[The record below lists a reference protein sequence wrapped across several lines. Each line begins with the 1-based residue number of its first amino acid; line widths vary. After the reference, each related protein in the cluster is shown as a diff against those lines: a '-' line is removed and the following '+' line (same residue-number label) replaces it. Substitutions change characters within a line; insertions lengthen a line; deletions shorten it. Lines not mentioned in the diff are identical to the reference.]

1 MTARIECAIILAANS
16 QLKNIQEY
24 AMATE
29 AITIKVDSEAARVF
43 NTAPAE
49 EQRKMEALLSL
60 WLKEIAA
67 ADARPLKEVM
77 DEIGRE
83 AQRRGMTPEVL
94 ESILNDE

>member
-1 MTARIECAIILAANS
+1 MRYYSISEFATEKRL
-16 QLKNIQEY
+16 QEH

-60 WLKEIAA
+60 WLKGIAA

-83 AQRRGMTPEVL
+83 AQRRGMTPGIL

>member
-1 MTARIECAIILAANS
+1 
-16 QLKNIQEY
+16 
-24 AMATE
+24 MATE

-60 WLKEIAA
+60 WLKEIAT
-67 ADARPLKEVM
+67 ADARPLKDVM

-83 AQRRGMTPEVL
+83 AQRRGMTTEIL

>member
-1 MTARIECAIILAANS
+1 VTTSTECGIIRSANS
-16 QLKNIQEY
+16 QQKQVQEQ

-29 AITIKVDSEAARVF
+29 AITIKVDSDAARVF
-43 NTAPAE
+43 STAPAE
-49 EQRKMEALLSL
+49 DQRKMEALLSL

-83 AQRRGMTPEVL
+83 AQRRGMTPEIL
-94 ESILNDE
+94 ESIQQV

>member
-1 MTARIECAIILAANS
+1 
-16 QLKNIQEY
+16 
-24 AMATE
+24 MATE

-43 NTAPAE
+43 NSAPAE

-83 AQRRGMTPEVL
+83 ARRRGMTQRHWSPYSTTSSTVEFLANQKYNV
-94 ESILNDE
+94 EP

>member
-1 MTARIECAIILAANS
+1 MRYYSISES
-16 QLKNIQEY
+16 EQKNVQEN

-29 AITIKVDSEAARVF
+29 PITIKVDREAARVF

-49 EQRKMEALLSL
+49 EHRKMGALLSL

-83 AQRRGMTPEVL
+83 AQR
-94 ESILNDE
+94 

>member
-1 MTARIECAIILAANS
+1 MTARIECGIIPSANS
-16 QLKNIQEY
+16 QQTKVQEH
-24 AMATE
+24 ARATE

-67 ADARPLKEVM
+67 ADARPLKDVM

-83 AQRRGMTPEVL
+83 AERRGMTPEIL

>member
-1 MTARIECAIILAANS
+1 MTSSIECGIIQSANS
-16 QLKNIQEY
+16 QQKRIQEH

-67 ADARPLKEVM
+67 SDARPLKEVM

-83 AQRRGMTPEVL
+83 AQRRGMTPEIL

>member
-1 MTARIECAIILAANS
+1 
-16 QLKNIQEY
+16 
-24 AMATE
+24 
-29 AITIKVDSEAARVF
+29 
-43 NTAPAE
+43 
-49 EQRKMEALLSL
+49 MEALLSL

-83 AQRRGMTPEVL
+83 AQRRGMTPEIL